1 MKLPAMSLALALAA
15 AAPAAADEAFDQCVK
30 SGAGQ
35 ATRCGEEWLGREQ
48 ARLDAVW
55 RELAEMTDGHMA
67 EALAAEQHAWEA
79 FRDVSCSFKLDAG
92 FGEAGGPNGYHAC
105 RAKVIAARTKALQA
119 YIRYIDN

>member
-1 MKLPAMSLALALAA
+1 MKLTAMSLAALLVA

-35 ATRCGEEWLGREQ
+35 AARCGEEWLGREQ
-48 ARLDAVW
+48 ARLDAAW
-55 RELAEMTDGHMA
+55 HQLAEMTDGHMA
-67 EALAAEQHAWEA
+67 EALASEQHAWEA
-79 FRDVSCSFKLDAG
+79 FRDVSCAFKLDTG

-105 RAKVIAARTKALQA
+105 RAAVIAARTEALEA